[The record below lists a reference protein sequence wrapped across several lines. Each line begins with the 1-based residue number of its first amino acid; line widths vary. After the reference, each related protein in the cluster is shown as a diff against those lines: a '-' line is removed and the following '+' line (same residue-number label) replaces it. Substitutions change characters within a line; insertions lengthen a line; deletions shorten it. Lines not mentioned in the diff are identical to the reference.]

1 MGASNQLLQAK
12 NLYVARGSNPVLRDV
27 SVSVGRGET
36 VAVLGGNG
44 SGKSTLINAVLGLL
58 AHQQGTVE
66 LFGTPLRQFHSW
78 ERIGYVPQH
87 SSIQVAAA
95 TVREIVAS
103 GRIPHHRPFFPL
115 SKADKAAIDH
125 ALDVVNLQDRA
136 HWPFAS
142 LSGGQKQRALIARA
156 LCTEPDLFVMDEPM
170 AGVDLHSQHGL
181 ATLLGELVHANDK
194 EPFGLIV
201 LEAMACGRPIV
212 GVNAGGVAETVDET
226 VGQLAARAEAA
237 DYAEAVEALFARD
250 IEAIGRAARER
261 AVSQFAW
268 NRVFEDLCTVYGELT
283 GEAAFMSP
291 DAQLHLH

>member
-1 MGASNQLLQAK
+1 MGASNQLLEAK

-44 SGKSTLINAVLGLL
+44 SGKSTLVNAVLGLL

-66 LFGTPLRQFHSW
+66 LFGTSLRQFHSW

-95 TVREIVAS
+95 TVREVVAS

-181 ATLLGELVHANDK
+181 ATLLGSLVHANDK
-194 EPFGLIV
+194 GLLVVLHEIGAMEIDRRITLCDGRITHDDHLTLHSHHASHDSDEAPSPFGL
-201 LEAMACGRPIV
+201 ESP
-212 GVNAGGVAETVDET
+212 T
-226 VGQLAARAEAA
+226 AEAQ
-237 DYAEAVEALFARD
+237 
-250 IEAIGRAARER
+250 
-261 AVSQFAW
+261 S
-268 NRVFEDLCTVYGELT
+268 
-283 GEAAFMSP
+283 
-291 DAQLHLH
+291 